1 MRVPTQRT
9 IESTQL
15 SDSSSFTVY
24 PVRRQAER
32 VIERHFDS
40 AGRLR
45 SERVSEY
52 LGHEWR
58 AAESYVDHDD
68 PPVGEV
74 DAGSVGCLSALIGGL
89 LCAALFIGLAVIGA
103 ILREW
108 VDGHT
113 GATVG
118 AIAALTLGL
127 WWLQSAP
134 SRSS

>member
-1 MRVPTQRT
+1 M
-9 IESTQL
+9 
-15 SDSSSFTVY
+15 Y
-24 PVRRQAER
+24 PVRREAER

-52 LGHEWR
+52 LGHEWT
-58 AAESYVDHDD
+58 AAESHVDRGDG
-68 PPVGEV
+68 PVGEV
-74 DAGSVGCLSALIGGL
+74 DAASMGCLSVLIGVL

-103 ILREW
+103 ILGEW

-113 GATVG
+113 GAAVG

-127 WWLQSAP
+127 WWLQSSPA
-134 SRSS
+134 RSS